1 MSHLILK
8 TRLVTALFLALF
20 LLFHANFGFGI
31 DKKFQSQQISY
42 ESNES
47 KKVISSIELQQ
58 ISDRLKAKLSSS
70 QPKNARTSPLSQTI
84 QGKKP
89 YVFSL
94 NNISS
99 TSGQSNLK
107 VYWNE
112 KNSTPTFII
121 VRQEKG
127 SLSKLAAP
135 LAAKAMA
142 IEFFKE
148 NASLFQLENPETE
161 LQATDEVSDA
171 FGKTHVKFNQ
181 YFNGVPVWGHD
192 IVTHLDEHNLVY
204 AINARYSPTPKS
216 VDVNRLSISS
226 QSAIQIAR
234 TDLEKSVKIEEL
246 PDWAKS
252 ICKYYEPQAKKYIW
266 IQDKR
271 QQSHLVW
278 HVQIRPN
285 LRDNWYYFVDAQ
297 NGAILEKYNATNFDG
312 PATAQATD
320 LNGVTQTVHSYQ
332 VGNAYYMLDAS
343 RPIWQ
348 TNQPDILN
356 DPRGA
361 LLTLDVQNH
370 DLDQDAKLFFVM
382 SENNTWSDP
391 VAVSAHCNMGIVFN
405 YFYNTHGRKAIDNNG
420 STIISLIHVT
430 QNSKPMD
437 NAYWNG
443 ALMIYGDGNVA
454 YKPLA
459 GGLDA
464 AAHEMTHGI
473 TQHTVGLEYKFQS
486 GALNESISDVFGVMV
501 DREDWLIGEDV
512 VKTNYYPSGAMRD
525 MKNPHN
531 GGTNINDFSW
541 QPEHMN
547 EYVELDI
554 SDDNGGVHT
563 NSGIPNHAC
572 YIIGNAIGKDK
583 TEKIYYRILDAR
595 YLNTQSNFVDMRLAA
610 IQAAKDLYG
619 DGSTEVNAVIA
630 AFDAVGISSSG
641 GSQPNPDVPP
651 VIGEQWI
658 ATIDWSTEALYLVK
672 PVIQDPNTD
681 IVLLT
686 ATQVSTTTG
695 NPISVT
701 DDGSLIMFVDKDHN
715 LRAINSDGSGEE
727 VMSSDGVWNSIA
739 LSPNGMMLAAT
750 TTLADSSIY
759 IFDLSGNDNHKKIR
773 LYSPTTQE
781 NIRNYTTVLADAM
794 DWNLTSEYLIFDSF
808 TSIPQ
813 ASGGNLEYWSIN
825 ILDPATEIIIMLFPP
840 QLEGI
845 SVGNPSF
852 GQTNDIYF
860 VFDYVDI
867 NQGIYQ
873 VRSANLFTGDVFLIE
888 DNENSIGYPRYSPDD
903 RKLVFQ
909 RWQWDGTYEIPTLRQ
924 ISLTESKT
932 EPAAS
937 SIEFVNEGMLPA
949 WFAIGSRPTNV
960 ELPGEVTPTEFYLT
974 QNYPN
979 PFNPETVIEYHLPL
993 KGKVTLTVYNILG
1006 DEVAVLAQG
1015 EQEAGNHRIVF
1026 NGSDLPSGIYL
1037 YRLKAQN
1044 VVETRRMILLK

>member
-1 MSHLILK
+1 M
-8 TRLVTALFLALF
+8 
-20 LLFHANFGFGI
+20 
-31 DKKFQSQQISY
+31 
-42 ESNES
+42 
-47 KKVISSIELQQ
+47 
-58 ISDRLKAKLSSS
+58 
-70 QPKNARTSPLSQTI
+70 
-84 QGKKP
+84 
-89 YVFSL
+89 
-94 NNISS
+94 SS
-99 TSGQSNLK
+99 TSGQSDLK

-112 KNSTPTFII
+112 KNSTPTFIS
-121 VRQEKG
+121 VKQKKG
-127 SLSKLAAP
+127 GLSKQGAP

-148 NASLFQLENPETE
+148 NTSIFQLENPEEE
-161 LQATDEVSDA
+161 LQATDEISDA
-171 FGKTHVKFNQ
+171 LGKTHIKFNQ
-181 YFNGVPVWGHD
+181 IYNGIPVWGHD
-192 IVTHLDEHNLVY
+192 VVSHLDEHNQVY
-204 AINARYSPTPKS
+204 AINARYAPTPTS
-216 VDVNRLSISS
+216 VAVNKLNISS
-226 QSAIQIAR
+226 QSAVQIAR
-234 TDLEKSVKIEEL
+234 MDLEKTMKIENL

-252 ICKYYEPQAKKYIW
+252 ICNYHEPQTKKYVW
-266 IQDKR
+266 IEDKT
-271 QQSHLVW
+271 QQPHLVW

-285 LRDNWYYFVDAQ
+285 IRDNWYYFVDAQ
-297 NGAILEKYNATNFDG
+297 YGAILEKYNATNFDG
-312 PATAQATD
+312 PGTAQATD
-320 LNGVTQTVHSYQ
+320 LNGITQTLHSYQ
-332 VGNAYYMLDAS
+332 VGNTYYMIDAS

-361 LLTLDVQNH
+361 LLTIDLLNH
-370 DLDQDAKLFFVM
+370 DLDQNVKLYHVT
-382 SENNTWSDP
+382 SENNSWTDP
-391 VAVSAHCNMGIVFN
+391 VSVSAHSNMGIVFN
-405 YFYNTHGRKAIDNNG
+405 YFYNIHGRRAIDNQG
-420 STIISLIHVT
+420 STIMSLIHVT
-430 QNSKPMD
+430 EADKPMD

-443 ALMIYGDGNVA
+443 ALMLYGDGNVL

-464 AAHEMTHGI
+464 AAHEMAHGI

-501 DREDWLIGEDV
+501 DRDDWMIGEDV

-541 QPEHMN
+541 QPENMN

-554 SDDNGGVHT
+554 KDDNGGVHT

-572 YIIGNAIGKDK
+572 YLIGDAIGKDK

-595 YLNTQSNFVDMRLAA
+595 YLNTQSNFVNMRLAA

-619 DGSTEVNAVIA
+619 DGSAELNAVIA

-641 GSQPNPDVPP
+641 GSQPDPDVPP

-672 PVIQDPNTD
+672 PVIQNSDTD
-681 IVLLT
+681 IKLLT
-686 ATQVSTTTG
+686 TTQVSTETG

-701 DDGSLIMFVDKDHN
+701 DDGSLIMFVDNNHYI
-715 LRAINSDGSGEE
+715 RIINSDGSDEQ
-727 VMSSDGVWNSIA
+727 VISSDAVWNSIA
-739 LSPNGMMLAAT
+739 LSPDGMKLAAT
-750 TTLADSSIY
+750 TTLQDSSIY
-759 IFDLSGNDNHKKIR
+759 IFDFSGSNNNKKIR

-781 NIRNYTTVLADAM
+781 GVRNYTTVYADAM

-813 ASGGNLEYWSIN
+813 ASGDNLEYWNIN
-825 ILDPATEIIIMLFPP
+825 MLDPANEIIIMLFPP
-840 QLEGI
+840 QPEGVSI
-845 SVGNPSF
+845 GNPSF

-860 VFDYVDI
+860 VFDYLDI

-888 DNENSIGYPRYSPDD
+888 DNENSVGYPRYSPDD

-909 RWQWDGTYEIPTLRQ
+909 RWQSDGTNQFPTLRQ
-924 ISLTESKT
+924 IELKESKT
-932 EPAAS
+932 EPAGS
-937 SIEFVNEGMLPA
+937 SIDFVNEGMLPA

-960 ELPGEVTPTEFYLT
+960 EQPNEVTPTEFYLT

-979 PFNPETVIEYHLPL
+979 PFNHETVIEYQLPL
-993 KGKVTLTVYNILG
+993 KGKVTVTVYNILG
-1006 DEVAVLAQG
+1006 NEVAVLAQG
-1015 EQEAGNHRIVF
+1015 EQEAGTHRIVF

-1037 YRLKAQN
+1037 YRLKTTN
-1044 VVETRRMILLK
+1044 IMETRRMILLK